1 MVKRL
6 IAFCLL
12 FNYPL
17 CAMDDNPEI
26 LMFVGNPG
34 VGKSSTINALK
45 QEIVAKADVTLGS
58 GLTQFFTKYKHQH
71 QGKSY
76 FLFDTPGLDDMKIR
90 EQAAVE
96 IEKALKQEGTY
107 KLFFVI
113 TLEAGRVKPS
123 DIATIEMVMDA
134 IKREGKSYNVIINKI
149 SKLEKNALSLPSN
162 IDILF
167 QQINSGKYKTANIFY
182 IDLDRDLADG
192 DKSFFK
198 PSIDFEN
205 FIYRDSQGI
214 LIKKVEVEKIKIDKF
229 EEIKMANEQELN
241 KLKEELKAAQSRP
254 PQVIHHHHHNSGG
267 GGRNCAIQ

>member
-1 MVKRL
+1 MIKRL

-12 FNYPL
+12 FTYPL
-17 CAMDDNPEI
+17 CAMDDSPEI

-45 QEIVAKADVTLGS
+45 QEMVAKADVNLGS

-71 QGKSY
+71 QGRNY
-76 FLFDTPGLDDMKIR
+76 LLFDTPGLDDMKIR
-90 EQAAVE
+90 GQAAAE
-96 IEKALKQEGTY
+96 IEKALKQEGSY

-123 DIATIEMVMDA
+123 DVATIEMVMDA
-134 IKREGKSYNVIINKI
+134 IKRDDKAYNVIVNKI
-149 SKLEKNALSLPSN
+149 SKLEKNALSLSSN
-162 IDILF
+162 IDVLF
-167 QQINSGKYKTANIFY
+167 QQINAGKYKTKNIFY

-229 EEIKMANEQELN
+229 EEIRMANEQELN
-241 KLKEELKAAQSRP
+241 KIKEELKAAQNKP
-254 PQVIHHHHHNSGG
+254 PQVIHHYHNSGG
-267 GGRNCAIQ
+267 GGRDCVIQ